1 VDYVTKKKD
10 LRSGELRLPHAAG
23 ATVPKFMAGGPSV
36 LHRLSLKAED
46 RSSRKTKTYP
56 PGKT

>member
-1 VDYVTKKKD
+1 VTKKKD